1 MHVTFI
7 FPFGLTFNETIEI
20 NEKLITSNLEV
31 GTQNWTQISKHEHIS
46 FMG

>member
-1 MHVTFI
+1 MHVTSI

-20 NEKLITSNLEV
+20 NENLITPDLEV
-31 GTQNWTQISKHEHIS
+31 GTQNWTQTSKHKHIS